1 MSPKAFSQANR
12 DLTEY
17 VAKIL
22 KEWIG
27 SENKDRAF
35 FDLYCGT
42 GLFSFSLK
50 DSFCSVAGI
59 DSNRVAINCAKNTV
73 KRGNMRDI
81 KFYKG
86 DAEKLFFDVFERN
99 KTSRNTL
106 FVDPPRTGLEKNF
119 LKKIAGLNE
128 IDRIYYLTCN
138 PASFARDVKVL
149 TDFPKWKLNKV
160 LPFDMFPRTAHI
172 EVLAEFINTESFT
185 NPEPTS

>member
-1 MSPKAFSQANR
+1 
-12 DLTEY
+12 
-17 VAKIL
+17 
-22 KEWIG
+22 
-27 SENKDRAF
+27 
-35 FDLYCGT
+35 
-42 GLFSFSLK
+42 
-50 DSFCSVAGI
+50 
-59 DSNRVAINCAKNTV
+59 
-73 KRGNMRDI
+73 MRDI